1 MLNYGGSITSAFPN
15 TFCSSPASL
24 TCQLCNT
31 CIGET
36 SSSASSS
43 SAAHTISSSALGGS
57 GGGVGSP
64 GGVVVSGLSTG
75 GSGQGGGG
83 GVGGSATGVGGNLSS
98 TGTMMMSS
106 NRLEKCTHCG
116 INICERC
123 FNENHE
129 CASSE
134 QHGEHG
140 MMMNGSGKGV
150 AATAHSHYNTV
161 KKEFKQMYNYS
172 KEIVEKLHLLNN
184 TIKMEE
190 SAVSELNLIK
200 HQVNTKA
207 IELIK
212 QINQEKCDL
221 IEQIENVKRKYE
233 SYVFFIYF
241 NNLYNFEIN
250 PFKTNLL
257 GFFKKLRK
265 FNIFSTSSYN
275 RCFFKIIF
283 K

>member
-31 CIGET
+31 CINET
-36 SSSASSS
+36 SHSSCALNCGSGPNGLVSNNGGGPGTINSSTSNTSSAGGLTSSM
-43 SAAHTISSSALGGS
+43 AGS
-57 GGGVGSP
+57 G
-64 GGVVVSGLSTG
+64 STK
-75 GSGQGGGG
+75 
-83 GVGGSATGVGGNLSS
+83 
-98 TGTMMMSS
+98 
-106 NRLEKCTHCG
+106 LEKCTHCG

-129 CASSE
+129 CQSSE
-134 QHGEHG
+134 QIGG
-140 MMMNGSGKGV
+140 GGSDAMLEKNKIT
-150 AATAHSHYNTV
+150 TAHTHYNTV

-212 QINQEKCDL
+212 QINQEKSDL

-233 SYVFFIYF
+233 SYVFF
-241 NNLYNFEIN
+241 
-250 PFKTNLL
+250 LL
-257 GFFKKLRK
+257 L
-265 FNIFSTSSYN
+265 IFLS
-275 RCFFKIIF
+275 
-283 K
+283 

>member
-31 CIGET
+31 CINET
-36 SSSASSS
+36 PSSV
-43 SAAHTISSSALGGS
+43 SSSALATSVNGGGMLS
-57 GGGVGSP
+57 GGGAM
-64 GGVVVSGLSTG
+64 ST
-75 GSGQGGGG
+75 STAQ
-83 GVGGSATGVGGNLSS
+83 SLSS
-98 TGTMMMSS
+98 SS
-106 NRLEKCTHCG
+106 NAGLLNNGSLAMPVKLEKCTHCG

-129 CASSE
+129 CAPSE
-134 QHGEHG
+134 HH
-140 MMMNGSGKGV
+140 
-150 AATAHSHYNTV
+150 AAAVEASHEKNKANTAHAHYNTV

-190 SAVSELNLIK
+190 AAVSELNLIK

-212 QINQEKCDL
+212 QINQEKSDL
-221 IEQIENVKRKYE
+221 IEQIENVKQKYE
-233 SYVFFIYF
+233 SYKTFFF
-241 NNLYNFEIN
+241 NYYSTWLSMIN
-250 PFKTNLL
+250 
-257 GFFKKLRK
+257 
-265 FNIFSTSSYN
+265 
-275 RCFFKIIF
+275 
-283 K
+283 

>member
-1 MLNYGGSITSAFPN
+1 MLSYGGSITSAFPN

-31 CIGET
+31 CINDTSTALT
-36 SSSASSS
+36 SSVLTGSGFGSVSGGLNSLGVGSAAAMSSS
-43 SAAHTISSSALGGS
+43 TTTALGGS
-57 GGGVGSP
+57 ANGAAI
-64 GGVVVSGLSTG
+64 GL
-75 GSGQGGGG
+75 
-83 GVGGSATGVGGNLSS
+83 NK
-98 TGTMMMSS
+98 
-106 NRLEKCTHCG
+106 LEKCTHCG

-123 FNENHE
+123 FNENQE
-129 CASSE
+129 CAVAAAAAAAASGAE
-134 QHGEHG
+134 TGEEKSK
-140 MMMNGSGKGV
+140 NSV
-150 AATAHSHYNTV
+150 ATAHVHYNTV

-212 QINQEKCDL
+212 QINQEKTDL

-233 SYVFFIYF
+233 SYEKHLIIIE
-241 NNLYNFEIN
+241 YN
-250 PFKTNLL
+250 
-257 GFFKKLRK
+257 
-265 FNIFSTSSYN
+265 SYLN
-275 RCFFKIIF
+275 F
-283 K
+283 

>member
-15 TFCSSPASL
+15 TFASSPASL

-31 CIGET
+31 CINELPT
-36 SSSASSS
+36 SSS
-43 SAAHTISSSALGGS
+43 SATTGLTTPASSNHHTLSSSALGGL
-57 GGGVGSP
+57 GSP
-64 GGVVVSGLSTG
+64 GAGLITNG
-75 GSGQGGGG
+75 GSGQINSSSSNATSGGL
-83 GVGGSATGVGGNLSS
+83 GVGLSS
-98 TGTMMMSS
+98 SLGANGTSSS
-106 NRLEKCTHCG
+106 NKLEKCTHCG

-129 CASSE
+129 CPASAE
-134 QHGEHG
+134 QQQQQPHDGDKSKAVT
-140 MMMNGSGKGV
+140 M
-150 AATAHSHYNTV
+150 AAVNNPTAHSHYNTV

-233 SYVFFIYF
+233 SYVDRFFSFIASMSI
-241 NNLYNFEIN
+241 LI
-250 PFKTNLL
+250 L
-257 GFFKKLRK
+257 
-265 FNIFSTSSYN
+265 I
-275 RCFFKIIF
+275 
-283 K
+283 

>member
-1 MLNYGGSITSAFPN
+1 M
-15 TFCSSPASL
+15 
-24 TCQLCNT
+24 
-31 CIGET
+31 
-36 SSSASSS
+36 SSSG
-43 SAAHTISSSALGGS
+43 LGGGS
-57 GGGVGSP
+57 GGTI
-64 GGVVVSGLSTG
+64 GLSAAGNGGPIAATNSSTSNTG
-75 GSGQGGGG
+75 
-83 GVGGSATGVGGNLSS
+83 ASS
-98 TGTMMMSS
+98 TGALSTSLGS

-129 CASSE
+129 CPSSE
-134 QHGEHG
+134 QHGSGNDGLEK
-140 MMMNGSGKGV
+140 NGNNNKTNG
-150 AATAHSHYNTV
+150 TAHSHYNTV

-212 QINQEKCDL
+212 QINQEKSDL

-233 SYVFFIYF
+233 SYVQLI
-241 NNLYNFEIN
+241 L
-250 PFKTNLL
+250 
-257 GFFKKLRK
+257 KKK
-265 FNIFSTSSYN
+265 
-275 RCFFKIIF
+275 
-283 K
+283 